1 MIVTQIRPHV
11 YILSIIKGVLFSKK
25 YKFKFFSIDIYQN
38 KKHNV
43 RMATTIIISFL
54 VIVIAIAIIVLISSK
69 SKGSSSTGKKK
80 VKGRAVLMKE
90 ATRRLT
96 QNPHDTEGLSIM
108 GDIYY
113 QDQDWEKAYS
123 TYAVLIDHM
132 KALEMSKQLDI
143 AICYGKSALKT
154 NRIPEAK
161 KGLLLAE
168 TINPKNFEVSYN
180 LGYIYYLEKDYE
192 KAVKYFKR
200 ALILEPNSFLATKYL
215 GYTFKYLHKYN
226 EALPALKKALDV
238 KPDDKEVL
246 FAMGECFYET
256 DATERCLKI
265 LNHLRVDPTFGPQAA
280 LYTGMIRAKAN
291 QVERAIE
298 DFQIGLKHTG
308 IPLEISN
315 ELKYR
320 LAQTYI
326 KTQDIGQALHL
337 LKEIQNV
344 SPGYKDAATL
354 IMRYQEL
361 NKNKNLQIYLMS
373 GQSEFVGL
381 CRKIVAR
388 FYPKAKVKIVDISVL
403 AAYTDIVAEI
413 DTSRFSDT
421 VIFRFFRSQG
431 TVGELLLRELHARLK
446 EVKGGT
452 GICMSAGTFTE
463 EAVRFS
469 EGRPLDLYDKTRLS
483 SVLNSLK

>member
-1 MIVTQIRPHV
+1 MVSTIVI
-11 YILSIIKGVLFSKK
+11 S
-25 YKFKFFSIDIYQN
+25 FF
-38 KKHNV
+38 V
-43 RMATTIIISFL
+43 IIIVA
-54 VIVIAIAIIVLISSK
+54 VILVLIATRNKSPSS
-69 SKGSSSTGKKK
+69 GGRKK

-90 ATRRLT
+90 ASRRLA
-96 QNPHDTEGLSIM
+96 QNPHDIEGLFIM

-113 QDQDWEKAYS
+113 QDQDWEKAYTAYS
-123 TYAVLIDHM
+123 ALLDRM
-132 KALEMSKQLDI
+132 KPLEMNKQQNI
-143 AICYGKSALKT
+143 AVRYGICALKT

-161 KGLLLAE
+161 KGFLLAE
-168 TINPKNFEVSYN
+168 TMNPKNLDVSYN
-180 LGYIYYLEKDYE
+180 LGYIYYLEKEYE
-192 KAVKYFKR
+192 KAVKFFKR
-200 ALILEPNSFLATKYL
+200 TLILEPNSFLATKYL
-215 GYTFKYLHKYN
+215 GYTFKHLHKYA
-226 EALPALKKALDV
+226 EALPVLKKTLDF

-256 DATERCLKI
+256 EATDRCLKI
-265 LNHLRVDPTFGPQAA
+265 LNHLRVDPVFGPQAS
-280 LYTGMIRAKAN
+280 LYTGMIKVKAD
-291 QVERAIE
+291 QMERAIE

-308 IPLEISN
+308 TPVDISN

-320 LAQTYI
+320 LAQVYI
-326 KTQDIGQALHL
+326 KTQEIGQALHL
-337 LKEIQNV
+337 LKEIQTI

-373 GQSEFVGL
+373 GQSEFVAL

-403 AAYTDIVAEI
+403 ADYTDIVAEI
-413 DTSRFSDT
+413 DTARFSDT

-431 TVGELLLRELHARLK
+431 TVGELILRELHARLK

-452 GICMSAGTFTE
+452 GICMSAGSFTE

-483 SVLNSLK
+483 GVLNSLK

>member
-1 MIVTQIRPHV
+1 M
-11 YILSIIKGVLFSKK
+11 
-25 YKFKFFSIDIYQN
+25 
-38 KKHNV
+38 
-43 RMATTIIISFL
+43 TTIIISFFI
-54 VIVIAIAIIVLISSK
+54 IVVAIVVIVLIATRAKGTSS
-69 SKGSSSTGKKK
+69 GGRKKI
-80 VKGRAVLMKE
+80 KGRAVLMKE
-90 ATRRLT
+90 ASRRLT
-96 QNPHDTEGLSIM
+96 QNPHDTEGLIIM

-123 TYAVLIDHM
+123 AYSVLIDHM
-132 KALEMSKQLDI
+132 KQLEIGKQLDI
-143 AICYGKSALKT
+143 AVRYGICALKT
-154 NRIPEAK
+154 NRNTEAK
-161 KGLLLAE
+161 KGFLLAE
-168 TINPKNFEVSYN
+168 TMKPQHIDVNYN
-180 LGYIYYLEKDYE
+180 LGYLSYLEKDYE

-200 ALILEPNSFLATKYL
+200 TLSLDPNNFLATKYL

-226 EALPALKKALDV
+226 EALPILKKAMDF

-246 FAMGECFYET
+246 FTMGECFYET
-256 DATERCLKI
+256 EATDRCLKI
-265 LNHLRVDPTFGPQAA
+265 LNHLRVDPVFGPQAA
-280 LYTGMIRAKAN
+280 LYTGMLRAKAD
-291 QVERAIE
+291 QLERAIE
-298 DFQIGLKHTG
+298 DFQIGLKHSG
-308 IPLEISN
+308 IPLETSN

-320 LAQTYI
+320 LAQAYI
-326 KTQDIGQALHL
+326 KTQDIGHALQL
-337 LKEIQNV
+337 LKEIQTIN
-344 SPGYKDAATL
+344 PGYKDAATL

-373 GQSEFVGL
+373 AQSEFVAL

-388 FYPKAKVKIVDISVL
+388 FYPKAKVKILDIAVL

>member
-1 MIVTQIRPHV
+1 MV
-11 YILSIIKGVLFSKK
+11 S
-25 YKFKFFSIDIYQN
+25 
-38 KKHNV
+38 
-43 RMATTIIISFL
+43 TIIISFFIIIIAVVIL
-54 VIVIAIAIIVLISSK
+54 VLVATRSK
-69 SKGSSSTGKKK
+69 SSSSGGRKK
-80 VKGRAVLMKE
+80 VKGRAGLMKE
-90 ATRRLT
+90 ASRRLA
-96 QNPHDTEGLSIM
+96 QNPHDVEGLFIM

-113 QDQDWEKAYS
+113 QDQDWEKAYTAYS
-123 TYAVLIDHM
+123 ALLDRM
-132 KALEMSKQLDI
+132 KPLEMNKQLDV
-143 AICYGKSALKT
+143 AIRYGTCALKT
-154 NRIPEAK
+154 NRLPEAK
-161 KGLLLAE
+161 KGFLLAE
-168 TINPKNFEVSYN
+168 TINPKNLDVSYN
-180 LGYIYYLEKDYE
+180 LGYIYYLEKEYE
-192 KAVKYFKR
+192 KAVKFFKR
-200 ALILEPNSFLATKYL
+200 TLILEPNSFLATKYL
-215 GYTFKYLHKYN
+215 GYTLKHLHKYT
-226 EALPALKKALDV
+226 EALPALKKALDF

-256 DATERCLKI
+256 EATDRCLKI
-265 LNHLRVDPTFGPQAA
+265 LNHLRVDPVFGPQAS
-280 LYTGMIRAKAN
+280 LYTGMIKAKAD
-291 QVERAIE
+291 QLERAIE

-308 IPLEISN
+308 TPLDISN

-320 LAQTYI
+320 LAQAYI
-326 KTQDIGQALHL
+326 KTHEIGQALHL
-337 LKEIQNV
+337 LKEIQSI

-373 GQSEFVGL
+373 GQSEFVAL

-483 SVLNSLK
+483 NVLNSLK

>member
-1 MIVTQIRPHV
+1 MV
-11 YILSIIKGVLFSKK
+11 S
-25 YKFKFFSIDIYQN
+25 
-38 KKHNV
+38 
-43 RMATTIIISFL
+43 TIIISFFIIIIAVVIL
-54 VIVIAIAIIVLISSK
+54 VLVATRSK
-69 SKGSSSTGKKK
+69 SSSSGGRKK
-80 VKGRAVLMKE
+80 VKGRAGLMKE
-90 ATRRLT
+90 ASRRLA
-96 QNPHDTEGLSIM
+96 QNPHDVEGLYIM

-113 QDQDWEKAYS
+113 QDQDWEKAYMAYS
-123 TYAVLIDHM
+123 ALLDRM
-132 KALEMSKQLDI
+132 KPLEMNKQLDI
-143 AICYGKSALKT
+143 AIRYGICALKT
-154 NRIPEAK
+154 NRLPEAK
-161 KGLLLAE
+161 KGFLLAE
-168 TINPKNFEVSYN
+168 TINPKNLDVSYN
-180 LGYIYYLEKDYE
+180 LGYIYYLEKEYE
-192 KAVKYFKR
+192 KAVKFFKR
-200 ALILEPNSFLATKYL
+200 TLILEPNSFLATKYL
-215 GYTFKYLHKYN
+215 GYTFKYLHKYA
-226 EALPALKKALDV
+226 EALPALKKALDF

-256 DATERCLKI
+256 EATDRCLKI
-265 LNHLRVDPTFGPQAA
+265 LNHLRVDPVFGPQAS
-280 LYTGMIRAKAN
+280 LYTGMIRAKAD
-291 QVERAIE
+291 QLERAIE

-308 IPLEISN
+308 TPLDISN

-320 LAQTYI
+320 LAQAYI
-326 KTQDIGQALHL
+326 KTQEIGQALHL
-337 LKEIQNV
+337 LKEIQSI

-373 GQSEFVGL
+373 GQSEFVAL

-483 SVLNSLK
+483 NVLNSLK

>member
-1 MIVTQIRPHV
+1 MV
-11 YILSIIKGVLFSKK
+11 S
-25 YKFKFFSIDIYQN
+25 
-38 KKHNV
+38 
-43 RMATTIIISFL
+43 TIIISFFIIIIAVVIL
-54 VIVIAIAIIVLISSK
+54 VLVATRSK
-69 SKGSSSTGKKK
+69 SPSSGGRKK

-90 ATRRLT
+90 ASRRLA
-96 QNPHDTEGLSIM
+96 QNPHDVEGLFIM

-113 QDQDWEKAYS
+113 QDQDWEKAYTAYS
-123 TYAVLIDHM
+123 TLLDRM
-132 KALEMSKQLDI
+132 KPLEMNKQLDV
-143 AICYGKSALKT
+143 AIRYGICALKT
-154 NRIPEAK
+154 NRLPEAK
-161 KGLLLAE
+161 KGFLLAE
-168 TINPKNFEVSYN
+168 TINPKNLDVSYN

-192 KAVKYFKR
+192 KAVKFFKR
-200 ALILEPNSFLATKYL
+200 TLILEPNSFLATKYL
-215 GYTFKYLHKYN
+215 GYTLQHLHKYT
-226 EALPALKKALDV
+226 EALPALKKALDF

-256 DATERCLKI
+256 EATDRCLKI
-265 LNHLRVDPTFGPQAA
+265 LNHLRVDPVFGPQAS
-280 LYTGMIRAKAN
+280 LYTGMIRAKAD
-291 QVERAIE
+291 QLERAIE

-308 IPLEISN
+308 IPMDISN

-320 LAQTYI
+320 LAQAYI
-326 KTQDIGQALHL
+326 KTQEIGQALHL
-337 LKEIQNV
+337 LKEIQSI

-373 GQSEFVGL
+373 GQSEFVAL

-483 SVLNSLK
+483 NVLNSLK